1 MDHALAAWAA
11 GLGDVRDVVRAS
23 TVSTVWHRSLTAQAP
38 FQARFRRE
46 FGPEYALLC
55 AEHEAIALVQDWRTL
70 YIQRSL
76 GFATGFRLGMDLLPA
91 PTDPTDLA
99 RRKAEASLLRWI
111 YVTEQ
116 AEVLLS
122 RPIVGDV
129 VERLPLQEALH
140 WQHCLSHA
148 KPLYD
153 QLLHPAIPAACDVLG
168 DADYAFKM
176 DEQAACVKKLYNQAV
191 WNAKYFKVL
200 EKPFRD
206 LLTSDVKQI
215 GTIVPAI
222 IKTLKMMWSSS
233 KYYKDS
239 AKMGCL
245 LGRIALALCARVSA
259 TVEIDHLLCGNDFDA
274 TISLVE
280 SAGMMLER
288 WHDVYT
294 ENDHGF
300 WGPFDR
306 TELFGRVDDVAQWC
320 SEVRSVLMILRQ
332 IKLEMIERVQERGQ
346 PNEVETFEAMLAA
359 MDAGL
364 FTHWA
369 TVVLFDSGSRGP
381 WLHGV
386 AFLRSTSNA
395 LLSFAHKLGE

>member
-1 MDHALAAWAA
+1 MDIALAVWAA
-11 GLGDVRDVVRAS
+11 GLGDVRDIVRAS
-23 TVSTVWHRSLTAQAP
+23 TVSTRWHRSLTAQAP
-38 FQARFRRE
+38 FQARFGRE
-46 FGPEYALLC
+46 FRPEYALLC
-55 AEHEAIALVQDWRTL
+55 AEQEAIALVQDWRTL

-76 GFATGFRLGMDLLPA
+76 GFANGFRLGMDLLPA
-91 PTDPTDLA
+91 PEDPIELA
-99 RRKAEASLLRWI
+99 QRKAEASLLRWI

-116 AEVLLS
+116 AEVRLS
-122 RPIVGDV
+122 RPIFGDV
-129 VERLPLQEALH
+129 LEAASLERLPLQEALH
-140 WQHCLSHA
+140 WQHCFSQA

-153 QLLHPAIPAACDVLG
+153 QLLHPAIPAACDVLD
-168 DADYAFKM
+168 DADYAFKI
-176 DEQAACVKKLYNQAV
+176 DEQAACIKKLYNQAV
-191 WNAKYFKVL
+191 WNVKYFKVL

-239 AKMGCL
+239 AKMGSL

-259 TVEIDHLLCGNDFDA
+259 TVEINHLLCGNDFDA

-294 ENDHGF
+294 ENDGGF

-332 IKLEMIERVQERGQ
+332 IKLEMVRRADD
-346 PNEVETFEAMLAA
+346 VETFEAMLST

-364 FTHWA
+364 YAHWA
-369 TVVLFDSGSRGP
+369 TVVLFDASSRAS
-381 WLHGV
+381 WLDGV
-386 AFLRSTSNA
+386 GFLRATSNA
-395 LLSFAHKLGE
+395 LLAFAHKLGS